1 MSKVWA
7 GWKRLA
13 GRAAEVQGEVL
24 FFLLYFLVLVP
35 IALLSSP
42 RTIFGRRLRARPAWQ
57 RKEPSSSA
65 LDAARRQY

>member
-1 MSKVWA
+1 MGKMWA

-13 GRAAEVQGEVL
+13 ARAAEVQGQVL

-42 RTIFGRRLRARPAWQ
+42 RTIFGRRQRSRPAWQ
-57 RKEPSSSA
+57 RRDASSPDLA
-65 LDAARRQY
+65 AARRQY